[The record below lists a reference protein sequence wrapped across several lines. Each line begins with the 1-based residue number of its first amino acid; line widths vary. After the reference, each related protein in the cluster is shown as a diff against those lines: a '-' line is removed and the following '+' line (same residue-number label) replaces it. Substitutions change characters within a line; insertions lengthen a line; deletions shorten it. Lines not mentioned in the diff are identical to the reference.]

1 MTDEKKLY
9 PNYDMDIWFRT
20 CDQEITEPLEG
31 KLKGTIPSWIK
42 GTLLRNGPGCK
53 KIGDCQYKHVFDGL
67 AIIHRFAVKDGRATY
82 QCKFLHSDVYKKNT
96 AANRIVVTEFGTM
109 AVPDPCR
116 TIFDRISSMFNF
128 SIEQTDN
135 TVVSVYPFGDQ
146 IYTMTEVPVLYQID
160 PESLE
165 TIGQKRL
172 PRSLIVFHTA
182 HPHVMSNGDLYN
194 VGLSTDKGYVVVK
207 FSNNKE
213 GDIFETAEVVGSMK
227 PRWRLNPAYMHSF
240 GLTENYF
247 VIIDQPLCVSL
258 VNMVRRYIVPEP
270 FSTTIVS
277 YPEYETNIILIHRET
292 GATTQYTT
300 DTLFFMHIIN
310 CFELD
315 GKVLVD
321 LCTYKDG
328 NIIDAMH
335 LDAIKN
341 MQSNPDYGQWARS
354 RPKRITIPIDA
365 PENTK
370 VEATLLA
377 DVGVEMPR
385 INYEMYNGRPYKYFY
400 GMGSDVDTEYS
411 GRIIKVDTETGNYKQ
426 WYEPQCY
433 PSEPIFI
440 PHPDAKD
447 EDDGV
452 LLSSVLWGD
461 NDHAVTL
468 IVLNAKN
475 LEEMA
480 RVDFT
485 TPSQTPR
492 CFHGWYFP
500 DRTSVKL

>member
-1 MTDEKKLY
+1 
-9 PNYDMDIWFRT
+9 
-20 CDQEITEPLEG
+20 
-31 KLKGTIPSWIK
+31 
-42 GTLLRNGPGCK
+42 
-53 KIGDCQYKHVFDGL
+53 
-67 AIIHRFAVKDGRATY
+67 
-82 QCKFLHSDVYKKNT
+82 
-96 AANRIVVTEFGTM
+96 M

-182 HPHVMSNGDLYN
+182 HPHVMSNGD
-194 VGLSTDKGYVVVK
+194 
-207 FSNNKE
+207 
-213 GDIFETAEVVGSMK
+213 IFETAEVVGSMK

-247 VIIDQPLCVSL
+247 VIIEQPLCVSL

-385 INYEMYNGRPYKYFY
+385 INYEMYNGNHN
-400 GMGSDVDTEYS
+400 
-411 GRIIKVDTETGNYKQ
+411 I
-426 WYEPQCY
+426 
-433 PSEPIFI
+433 
-440 PHPDAKD
+440 
-447 EDDGV
+447 
-452 LLSSVLWGD
+452 
-461 NDHAVTL
+461 
-468 IVLNAKN
+468 N
-475 LEEMA
+475 LHK
-480 RVDFT
+480 
-485 TPSQTPR
+485 S
-492 CFHGWYFP
+492 
-500 DRTSVKL
+500 